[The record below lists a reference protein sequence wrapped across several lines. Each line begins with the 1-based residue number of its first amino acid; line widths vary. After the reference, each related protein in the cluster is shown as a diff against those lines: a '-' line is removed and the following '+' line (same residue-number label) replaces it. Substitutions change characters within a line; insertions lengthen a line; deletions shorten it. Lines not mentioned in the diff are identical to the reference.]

1 MIKKIYKLL
10 NIDTSKFKKVYLFM
24 LIVILFSGILSI
36 FVRYPMSWYDE
47 QVHYARVISY
57 SHNLNPKGETY
68 ISEGEQEFIQ
78 RSMGTIAKSL
88 DQKTPNILS
97 LDWKHDFKTLNKS
110 KKLVKTRDA
119 IPASVYTPIVYLPYI
134 LATWVANILRLDIIS
149 SFIFLRLI
157 GFLSVFILLILAF
170 RKLPFGKATLLMI
183 ASIPTVI
190 LSFTA
195 ISADTLT
202 YGLIF
207 LFVAH
212 MLNLYQKIALSIKIK
227 RVEFVKLLI
236 ISVLLVLAKMP
247 AFAVL
252 ALYLPM
258 IYIGIKDKKLSK
270 FQIIFLFTSLLF
282 CAFLTIVW
290 YLSIKDINGNVT
302 YYGNTLIDQGKQ
314 LKFILSH
321 PLRTLRVF
329 IENILDFPYFDFQLG
344 YSDFQ
349 RGMQVP
355 VIISIFSLFS
365 ILNSFKIQDSEQP
378 LIDKK
383 ERIIYNSFSRLIFI
397 GVSLLIFLIFYLQ
410 VTEVGSEK
418 ISGVQGRY
426 FLSFLI
432 LLVPFS
438 NGKSFLSIKQS
449 KYVLYASV
457 IPAIYYILLMFY
469 QLRN

>member
-1 MIKKIYKLL
+1 
-10 NIDTSKFKKVYLFM
+10 
-24 LIVILFSGILSI
+24 
-36 FVRYPMSWYDE
+36 
-47 QVHYARVISY
+47 
-57 SHNLNPKGETY
+57 
-68 ISEGEQEFIQ
+68 
-78 RSMGTIAKSL
+78 
-88 DQKTPNILS
+88 
-97 LDWKHDFKTLNKS
+97 
-110 KKLVKTRDA
+110 
-119 IPASVYTPIVYLPYI
+119 
-134 LATWVANILRLDIIS
+134 
-149 SFIFLRLI
+149 
-157 GFLSVFILLILAF
+157 
-170 RKLPFGKATLLMI
+170 
-183 ASIPTVI
+183 
-190 LSFTA
+190 
-195 ISADTLT
+195 
-202 YGLIF
+202 
-207 LFVAH
+207 
-212 MLNLYQKIALSIKIK
+212 
-227 RVEFVKLLI
+227 
-236 ISVLLVLAKMP
+236 MP

-290 YLSIKDINGNVT
+290 YLNIKDINGNVT

-355 VIISIFSLFS
+355 VIISIFSLFG

-383 ERIIYNSFSRLIFI
+383 ERIIYNSFSRLVFI
-397 GVSLLIFLIFYLQ
+397 GVSLLIYLIFYLQ

-438 NGKSFLSIKQS
+438 NGKSYLSIKQS